1 MSTGRKPG
9 NSGRQG
15 AEPATSSEGER
26 GRRCPF
32 DSCDGGGW
40 LLADDGTAFPCE
52 CLDERV
58 RRARNRNVSSVIPR
72 RFRGVGFDRPPVPDL
87 DPHVVAAVRSY
98 VDEIDER
105 LRLGAGLWFMG
116 DVGTGKTTLA
126 MIVSKEAL
134 RRGHTVAIYSLPKL
148 LSEIRKT
155 YDRDA
160 ADTYQAFLKRLAS
173 VELLHIDDVGAEK
186 QTEWVLEQLYSLINE
201 RYEHQRA
208 VMITTNLG
216 PDELREQVTPR
227 TVSRLV
233 EICGDPLPLFGAD
246 MRTEFHVA

>member
-1 MSTGRKPG
+1 MRAGHDIDRASRGCPLGR
-9 NSGRQG
+9 
-15 AEPATSSEGER
+15 
-26 GRRCPF
+26 
-32 DSCDGGGW
+32 CDGDGW
-40 LLADDGTAFPCE
+40 LLADDGSAHPCE
-52 CLDERV
+52 CLDERL
-58 RRARNRNVSSVIPR
+58 RRARGRNVSSVIPK

-87 DPHVVAAVRSY
+87 DRHVVAAVREY
-98 VDEIDER
+98 VDDIDAH
-105 LRLGAGLWFMG
+105 LHGGAGLWFMG

-134 RRGHTVAIYSLPKL
+134 RRGFTVAIYSLPKL
-148 LSEIRKT
+148 LAEIRKT

-160 ADTYQAFLKRLAS
+160 ADTYPAFLKRLAS
-173 VELLHIDDVGAEK
+173 VDLLHIDDVGAEK

-201 RYEHQRA
+201 RYENQRA

-216 PDELREQVTPR
+216 PDELREQITPR

-246 MRTEFHVA
+246 MRTEFRVA